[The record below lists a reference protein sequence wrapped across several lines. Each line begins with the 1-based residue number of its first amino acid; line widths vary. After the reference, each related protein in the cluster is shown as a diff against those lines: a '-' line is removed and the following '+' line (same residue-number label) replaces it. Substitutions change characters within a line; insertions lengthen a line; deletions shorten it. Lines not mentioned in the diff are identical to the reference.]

1 MGTIEFLA
9 ISLGIFAILA
19 GVSMV
24 IDVVKK

>member
-19 GVSMV
+19 GVSLI
-24 IDVVKK
+24 IDSVRK

>member
-19 GVSMV
+19 GISMV
-24 IDVVKK
+24 IEAVRD

>member
-1 MGTIEFLA
+1 MGAIEFLA

-24 IDVVKK
+24 IESVRK